1 MSPASGTAVTVLVE
15 GRSDAAVLRALA
27 TRRGIALG
35 VDGPRILPTGGATG
49 AARAIGALDRRP
61 AVVLAL
67 CDEREAEH
75 VERVLTGPRDALFV
89 CRADLEDEL
98 IRALGT
104 ASALD
109 VLAATGDLRSFRT
122 LQGQPDHRD
131 RPTDRQLH
139 RFLAAGA
146 GRKERIG
153 AALAEALD
161 VGAEPPPLRQLL
173 AAIVAL
179 G

>member
-1 MSPASGTAVTVLVE
+1 
-15 GRSDAAVLRALA
+15 
-27 TRRGIALG
+27 
-35 VDGPRILPTGGATG
+35 
-49 AARAIGALDRRP
+49 
-61 AVVLAL
+61 
-67 CDEREAEH
+67 
-75 VERVLTGPRDALFV
+75 
-89 CRADLEDEL
+89 
-98 IRALGT
+98 
-104 ASALD
+104 